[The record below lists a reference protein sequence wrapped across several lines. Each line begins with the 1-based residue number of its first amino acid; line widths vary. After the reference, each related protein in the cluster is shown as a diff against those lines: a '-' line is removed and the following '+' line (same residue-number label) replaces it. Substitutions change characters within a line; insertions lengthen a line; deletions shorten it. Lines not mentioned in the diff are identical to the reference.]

1 MFLTLREE
9 QALEGKSTN
18 LLDNLQALMFVRIII
33 IMLFR
38 LQMPID
44 EAIDAYATLAKRVF
58 SKKKWF
64 FQDGTF
70 KASRLESAL
79 LDIIQLKLGIEEA
92 DAREE
97 RMLNEPGSKW

>member
-1 MFLTLREE
+1 LREE
-9 QALEGKSTN
+9 QARGGELTN
-18 LLDNLQALMFVRIII
+18 LLDNLQVFTFVRITV

-44 EAIDAYATLAKRVF
+44 DVIDAYATLARQVF

-70 KASRLESAL
+70 KASRLEAAL
-79 LDIIQLKLGIEEA
+79 LDIIQSKLGIEEA
-92 DAREE
+92 RAREV
-97 RMLNEPGSKW
+97 RMLDEQGSKW